1 MADIPADLHLRA
13 GGTSVVLHIAQES
26 VPQVL
31 YWGPDLGFLS
41 DQDLEE
47 FAAAQVPGVVSGTA
61 DIPPVLSLLPSQNE
75 GWLGTP
81 GLVGSRGGRSQFSAF
96 QPKSVDVT
104 AISRDAAGVGGTG
117 SDISEGADV
126 VVDDERGDAG
136 STCGDP
142 AKEGGTRVDIHCYD
156 DEAGLVLTIRLE
168 LTSSGLLRTRATV
181 TNDAQ
186 DGYALE
192 SLLLALPTPAAE
204 TRVLDQTGRHLR
216 ERDIQTHEFTI
227 GEHSRT
233 TRIARGHAE
242 STIHGTCEPGAG
254 WQHGLVHYIHVAW
267 SGNTRSIAERDI
279 LGFQG
284 LLGGEMLYPGEITLD
299 YGESYTSPWIVGTWG
314 HGLDEA
320 AGRIHEYLRG
330 LPSHPRSV
338 RPVTLNAWEAVYF
351 DHSLERLL
359 PLVDAAAEVGV
370 ERFVLDDGWFGS
382 RRDDTSGLGD
392 WVVSADVWPDGLHP
406 LVDAVH
412 ARGMQFGL
420 WVEPEMINMDS
431 ETARRIPN
439 GSSARCLT
447 GRAKHA
453 SSRLST

>member
-227 GEHSRT
+227 GSTRGPHGSRAGTPNRPFTAPASRARAGSTDWST
-233 TRIARGHAE
+233 TFTSRGRA
-242 STIHGTCEPGAG
+242 I
-254 WQHGLVHYIHVAW
+254 
-267 SGNTRSIAERDI
+267 R
-279 LGFQG
+279 
-284 LLGGEMLYPGEITLD
+284 
-299 YGESYTSPWIVGTWG
+299 
-314 HGLDEA
+314 EA
-320 AGRIHEYLRG
+320 
-330 LPSHPRSV
+330 LPSETSSDSKAFWAAKCCIPGRS
-338 RPVTLNAWEAVYF
+338 RW
-351 DHSLERLL
+351 
-359 PLVDAAAEVGV
+359 
-370 ERFVLDDGWFGS
+370 
-382 RRDDTSGLGD
+382 
-392 WVVSADVWPDGLHP
+392 
-406 LVDAVH
+406 
-412 ARGMQFGL
+412 
-420 WVEPEMINMDS
+420 I
-431 ETARRIPN
+431 TARAIPAHGSSGPGDMASTKRQDAFTSIYAGFLRIPE
-439 GSSARCLT
+439 AFVR
-447 GRAKHA
+447 
-453 SSRLST
+453 